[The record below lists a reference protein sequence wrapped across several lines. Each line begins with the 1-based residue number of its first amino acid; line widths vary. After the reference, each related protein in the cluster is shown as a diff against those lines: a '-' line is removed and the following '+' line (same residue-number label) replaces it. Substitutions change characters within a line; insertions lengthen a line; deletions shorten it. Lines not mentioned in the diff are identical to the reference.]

1 MKKLQNN
8 LLVLVAS
15 AFFVAT
21 VAVPLTQAL
30 LPVNYADASAV
41 VVQQGGTGR
50 QSFQVFAPIIGGA
63 TQTAQVGQ
71 VSLNTSGF
79 VFTSNGAGVAPTFQA
94 AIGAVSS
101 VSNSD
106 SSITISPTTG
116 AVVASINVANP
127 KTWTGAQTVST
138 VPFTISGNQSAA
150 AWTTSGKQLVI
161 SAATLTDT
169 TSSGTVTTNTASA
182 FAIPVFAASSATT
195 YTNGT
200 TLYIAGAPTPG
211 TNVTITNT
219 YSLLV
224 NSGFSVFGGGLT
236 TGTGLGS
243 NANAYISGGTT
254 LTSSSNAAILFAG
267 AGTAQFR
274 SVFTGNIATT
284 ALTANTSSANIII
297 GSGIQTTA
305 ATGTHALL
313 ANMVVN
319 PLGTVTSGGATVTN
333 TASLYING
341 AGSGGTSNYA
351 FWVNSGAS
359 KFGGTVQ
366 LMNYTVAT
374 LPTGVQGM
382 TAYVTDALTPTFGT
396 TVVGGGAVVIPV
408 FYNGSAWVS
417 Y

>member
-1 MKKLQNN
+1 MSK
-8 LLVLVAS
+8 
-15 AFFVAT
+15 T
-21 VAVPLTQAL
+21 PIE
-30 LPVNYADASAV
+30 
-41 VVQQGGTGR
+41 QGGTDVKSLTAYAPLFGGTTTTSAI
-50 QSFQVFAPIIGGA
+50 QSG
-63 TQTAQVGQ
+63 TVG
-71 VSLNTSGF
+71 TSGH
-79 VFTSNGAGVAPTFQA
+79 VLTSNGAGALPTFQA
-94 AIGAVSS
+94 ASGAVAS

-106 SSITISPTTG
+106 TTLTVSPTTG
-116 AVVASINVANP
+116 SVVASLNLAKAN
-127 KTWTGAQTVST
+127 TWTGAPTFST
-138 VPFTISGNQSAA
+138 VPVTISGNQSAA
-150 AWTTSGKQLVI
+150 AWTTGGKQLVI

-169 TSSGTVTTNTASA
+169 TSSGTVTTNAASA

-200 TLYIAGAPTPG
+200 TVYIAGAPTPG

-224 NSGFSVFGGGLT
+224 NSGFSIFGGGLA

-284 ALTANTSSANIII
+284 ALTANVSSANIIV

-305 ATGTHALL
+305 ATGTHAML

-319 PLGTVTSGGATVTN
+319 PLGTVSSGGATVTN
-333 TASLYING
+333 TASLLVNG
-341 AGSGGTSNYA
+341 AGTGGTNNYSLL
-351 FWVNSGAS
+351 VNSGPS

-382 TAYVTDALTPTFGT
+382 TAYVTDALAPTYLG
-396 TVVGGGAVVIPV
+396 VLVGGGAVVTPV
-408 FYNGSAWVS
+408 FYDGANWVAH
-417 Y
+417 